1 MDNTYKN
8 WPNLR
13 NDVDSIKDYLGSLG
27 QVVKIIEFPPYD
39 QFTGSGTGETYW
51 QNITKWV
58 QTNYG
63 TYTRDYEYRSMDA
76 NSLILIGE
84 AVDGSR
90 GTLVFSLYTNTTATS
105 AGYPNYCSA
114 VFFGY
119 ANINRT
125 FGTTNGTWWYSEL
138 LNTSHLNNVVTYKEI
153 GSDSS
158 INSTAGSFVFS
169 GSGYL
174 QSGYDYVGLQCG
186 YSVDKWQM
194 TVLGNLVWRQNDN
207 GGTDSSN
214 WTGWR
219 TVIDS
224 NNIGSYALAFKYIA
238 DTEMSSP
245 AWYRVCSVP
254 TYASF
259 ILSFNGI
266 YRNYQACLVSFLIS
280 TSYTT
285 HKATQLGPATCITDI
300 DCIRLV
306 RPTGVN
312 GGHIYVDVHYCGTN
326 TNKISAHIIPLDTK
340 CAGITMGSFS
350 TALSDLGG
358 TLIKEVYLNTS
369 TLQIECVSPSAAAS
383 YTLQPNTEYRLPT
396 IDRNTTISLANPWQG
411 IKNEYMFS
419 FDTGSTLYTITL
431 PSNIIWQQTPTF
443 LTLHHYEFN
452 ISNRYGLWTSF
463 EAIRPKVS
471 VNLNSQWQTSAS
483 YGGLSSSASSYRFYE
498 SYSNAG
504 VDGGMAEMI
513 ISIVNYSSFSFKI
526 RSYAESSC
534 DFVAVLNIDDST
546 SISSWASTPIING
559 GTYPYIKAS
568 TSGNQSD
575 YNWTDVSFTNL
586 TPDTHTIR
594 IIYGKDQSV
603 HSNADKG
610 YVAIPVTYF
619 V

>member
-39 QFTGSGTGETYW
+39 QFTGSGLGETYF

-63 TYTRDYEYRSMDA
+63 TYTRDYEYRSDDA

-84 AVDGSR
+84 AVPGSR

-119 ANINRT
+119 ANTNKT
-125 FGTTNGTWWYSEL
+125 FGTNNGTWWYSEL

-245 AWYRVCSVP
+245 AWYRVCNVP

-259 ILSFNGI
+259 ILSFNGN
-266 YRNYQACLVSFLIS
+266 YNNYQACLVSFLIN
-280 TSYTT
+280 TSYNT

-300 DCIRLV
+300 DRIRLV

-312 GGHIYVDVHYCGTN
+312 GGTIYIDVHYCGTN

-340 CAGITMGSFS
+340 CAAITMGSF
-350 TALSDLGG
+350 TNALYDLGG
-358 TLIKEVYLNTS
+358 TVIKEICLNTS
-369 TLQIECVSPSAAAS
+369 TSQIESVSPSVAAS
-383 YTLQPNTEYRLPT
+383 YTLQPNTEYKLPK
-396 IDRNTTISLANPWQG
+396 INRNTTISLANSWDG

-419 FDTGSTLYTITL
+419 FNTGNTLYTITL
-431 PSNIIWQQTPTF
+431 PSNVVWQQTPTF
-443 LTLHHYEFN
+443 LTSHHYEFN
-452 ISNRYGLWTSF
+452 ISNNYGLWTSYDT
-463 EAIRPKVS
+463 PSPDVS
-471 VNLNSQWQTSAS
+471 IDLNYQWQTSTS
-483 YGGLSSSASSYRFYE
+483 YGDLSSSSSSYRFYE
-498 SYSNAG
+498 SYSNFN
-504 VDGGMAEMI
+504 VNGGQAEMTI
-513 ISIVNYSSFSFKI
+513 TIDNCSSFSFKI

-534 DFVAVLNIDDST
+534 DFVVVLNIDDST
-546 SISSWASTPIING
+546 AIDYWNTGVSIAN
-559 GTYPYIKAS
+559 GTYPNIKA
-568 TSGNQSD
+568 TTQGNQTDST
-575 YNWTDVSFTNL
+575 WTDVSFTDLSLN
-586 TPDTHTIR
+586 THIIR
-594 IIYGKDQSV
+594 IIYGKDSSV
-603 HSNADKG
+603 HQGTDRG
-610 YVAIPVTYF
+610 YVAIPSSYF
-619 V
+619 N